1 MDETQNDSEQSFTN
15 GCAFRRSRRKHL
27 RPKLKLQPSLSGKEK
42 GIITAYQFSLD
53 CNSTTDDHCEA
64 APRSSDRCHV
74 GKNLFAKVYNVCT

>member
-53 CNSTTDDHCEA
+53 CN
-64 APRSSDRCHV
+64 
-74 GKNLFAKVYNVCT
+74 